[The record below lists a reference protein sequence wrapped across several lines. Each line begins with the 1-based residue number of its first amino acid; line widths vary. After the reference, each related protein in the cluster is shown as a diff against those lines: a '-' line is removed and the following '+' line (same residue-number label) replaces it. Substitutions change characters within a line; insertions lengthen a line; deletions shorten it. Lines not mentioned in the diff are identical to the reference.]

1 MKDFVDAFLELV
13 QKHTGLP
20 IPEVVVPYIIVAAV
34 VVPAVISM
42 YLTIRRWR
50 GNLRAISG
58 ELEAAADLIT
68 GDTSKR
74 LNSVADRLE
83 QTMSRRFDAIQAS
96 LELKTEVATTSADRE
111 IESEPVEPRRGF
123 RLNAARSVR
132 NTVVQKWLEGRHLK
146 RMDSDPNL
154 YSFIGKNEIGTLIKV
169 VLTTPYRAS
178 IAQDGRMP
186 FALDVWV
193 DNYKKLNF
201 EWNAEGTYALRGF
214 TKGDWIEDLSEWRV
228 EPITSDSAQRKAA

>member
-13 QKHTGLP
+13 QKHTGVP

-34 VVPAVISM
+34 VVPAVASM

-50 GNLRAISG
+50 GNLRAISS
-58 ELEAAADLIT
+58 ELEAAADLIA

-83 QTMSRRFDAIQAS
+83 QTMAQRFDAIQAS
-96 LELKTEVATTSADRE
+96 LELKTEVAASPADRE
-111 IESEPVEPRRGF
+111 IDSEPAEQRRGF

-132 NTVVQKWLEGRHLK
+132 NTVMQKWLEGRDLK
-146 RMDSDPNL
+146 RMESDPNL
-154 YSFIGKNEIGTLIKV
+154 YSFVGRNEAGTLLKII
-169 VLTTPYRAS
+169 LTTPYRAT
-178 IAQDGRMP
+178 IGQDSRMP

-193 DNYKKLNF
+193 DGYKKLNF
-201 EWNAEGTYALRGF
+201 EWDAEGTYALRGF
-214 TKGDWIEDLSEWRV
+214 TRGDWIEDLSEWRIV
-228 EPITSDSAQRKAA
+228 SILADIAERQAA